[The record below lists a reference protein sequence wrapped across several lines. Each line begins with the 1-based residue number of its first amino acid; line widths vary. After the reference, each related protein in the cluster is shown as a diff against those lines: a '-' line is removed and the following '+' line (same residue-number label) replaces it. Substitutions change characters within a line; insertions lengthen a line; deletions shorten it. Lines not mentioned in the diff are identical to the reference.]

1 MDSLIDEKRHELT
14 AVKALRWAYIVAF
27 LSIAVI
33 TIGSHVLFDRWLKAE
48 EMNGHVVNLAGRQRM
63 LSERIL
69 RLTLS
74 RSDDVRLSKSVE
86 EFTQAHR
93 ELFGGAQPASGVIP
107 PSELENAYVGFL
119 SQVDRSIERV
129 ASSSLGMSQLNYV
142 SQMEDVVDSL
152 GRRAEV
158 GLQRVRRL
166 TRGLAAML
174 LLVLLLEAALIFR
187 PLVKSI
193 EARTVELIEANQALS
208 ASKSELEKSHQDLS
222 RANSELGQ
230 FSFAASHDL
239 REPLRNTS
247 LCLQLLEEELKGK
260 LDTQSEFLLR
270 ETALSNERMKGI
282 LEGLESLLP
291 GTEEESECS
300 VRQAVAK
307 ALENLS
313 PVLSEREAEVSVQI
327 DDFLLRSHAQ
337 QLVRLF
343 QNLISNAVKDSR
355 EGVKPGITVWSVESG
370 SETRVYVK
378 DNGLGIPQDQFERIF
393 EPFRRLHRQ
402 NQVLGSGLGLNFCQ
416 AVVSRLGGKIWVS
429 SSSIGEGSTFTMS
442 LPRSIEKES

>member
-1 MDSLIDEKRHELT
+1 
-14 AVKALRWAYIVAF
+14 
-27 LSIAVI
+27 
-33 TIGSHVLFDRWLKAE
+33 
-48 EMNGHVVNLAGRQRM
+48 
-63 LSERIL
+63 
-69 RLTLS
+69 
-74 RSDDVRLSKSVE
+74 
-86 EFTQAHR
+86 
-93 ELFGGAQPASGVIP
+93 
-107 PSELENAYVGFL
+107 
-119 SQVDRSIERV
+119 
-129 ASSSLGMSQLNYV
+129 
-142 SQMEDVVDSL
+142 
-152 GRRAEV
+152 
-158 GLQRVRRL
+158 
-166 TRGLAAML
+166 
-174 LLVLLLEAALIFR
+174 
-187 PLVKSI
+187 
-193 EARTVELIEANQALS
+193 
-208 ASKSELEKSHQDLS
+208 
-222 RANSELGQ
+222 
-230 FSFAASHDL
+230 
-239 REPLRNTS
+239 
-247 LCLQLLEEELKGK
+247 
-260 LDTQSEFLLR
+260 
-270 ETALSNERMKGI
+270 MKGI

-343 QNLISNAVKDSR
+343 QNLISNAVKYSR
-355 EGVKPGITVWSVESG
+355 EGVKPVITVWSEESG